1 MPFAARARMADDPV
15 LDREALLE
23 QAGGDPE
30 LVLRLIELFAEDRAE
45 TLDAIREGLEA
56 ADAKRVERAAHR
68 LKGSLGTL
76 AARAAHAAALR
87 LETVGRTGS
96 LADAGEAWV
105 RLQAELARLQPALDA
120 LLREGATSSGR

>member
-1 MPFAARARMADDPV
+1 MVSGDEQV
-15 LDREALLE
+15 LDRDALLE

-45 TLDAIREGLEA
+45 TLDAIQEGMAA

-87 LETVGRTGS
+87 LETIGRTGS
-96 LADAGEAWV
+96 LVDAGAAWV
-105 RLQAELARLQPALDA
+105 RLQSELARLQPALDRVM
-120 LLREGATSSGR
+120 REGA

>member
-1 MPFAARARMADDPV
+1 MAGDEQV

-23 QAGGDPE
+23 QAGGDAE

-45 TLDAIREGLEA
+45 TIEAIQAGMAA

-76 AARAAHAAALR
+76 AAPAAHAAALR
-87 LETVGRTGS
+87 LETIGRSGS
-96 LADAGEAWV
+96 LAEAGAAWV
-105 RLQAELARLQPALDA
+105 RLQRELARLQPVLEEVS
-120 LLREGATSSGR
+120 RQSV